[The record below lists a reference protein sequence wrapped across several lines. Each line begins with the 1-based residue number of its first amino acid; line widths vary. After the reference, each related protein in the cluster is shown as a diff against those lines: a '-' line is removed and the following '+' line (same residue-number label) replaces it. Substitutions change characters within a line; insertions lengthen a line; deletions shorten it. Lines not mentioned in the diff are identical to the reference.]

1 MYTEYQIKNLF
12 RNQAVEYIRNKN
24 IGGVSNSKGNTYEDV
39 FAIYKISSLSKNF
52 IEDER
57 EVYLLGKCLSFIDDL
72 VIELIS
78 GNTLQYYQLKNSY
91 SVTWGT
97 GRKLIND
104 DFKKQYE
111 LNKLIAKELELALV
125 VSSLEL

>member
-12 RNQAVEYIRNKN
+12 RDQAVEYIRNKDT
-24 IGGVSNSKGNTYEDV
+24 GGVSNSKGNTYEDV
-39 FAIYKISSLSKNF
+39 SAIYKISSLSKNF

-57 EVYLLGKCLSFIDDL
+57 EIYLLGKCLPFIDDS

-97 GRKLIND
+97 GGKLIND

-111 LNKLIAKELELALV
+111 LNKSIPKELELALV
-125 VSSLEL
+125 VSPLEL